1 MNRFMKYAAAALAA
15 ATAVSTLGGCE
26 QLEQKTPEDTVA
38 VTFGDTNIML
48 DEVTYMIRS
57 MEYTYESYF
66 GSNICSNDMG
76 DGSGMTV
83 GDYIKQMSL
92 SQLRQTLV
100 LNEYAEQNGIEL
112 SDAQKA
118 KVDDAIEKLKEEGED
133 YLNAVGA
140 TDELIEKTYTE
151 NAIANLV
158 YMDLVADVDTTV
170 GDDEFLRKKIAYVK
184 LTPSEL
190 TETTAAEEGTTVTE
204 TESGSEEE
212 ASSEAGSSEETS
224 EAGSEEASSENAS
237 DEAASSEVASDEA
250 DSTEEASTEKETETS
265 TEVATETETETES
278 ASDTE
283 VVTEVATEAESES
296 ESNTESDTESDTE
309 VSNGSEESTEAET
322 LSEEE
327 QERQD
332 AMNDAADKILKEFED
347 GSDAADFISDYQND
361 SHFTATNSEIS
372 ISEEG
377 TAVYN
382 AAAWALSTDECTIYN
397 SDDGSIYIIR
407 CLDDNDEEAR
417 QSAIDSEIESR
428 KTALFEEKYS
438 EIQDASS
445 KFKVDQDVIDTIR
458 FTTPVYVA
466 PTEED
471 TTEETTENASEEAS
485 SEDASSE
492 EASSES
498 ESESSSEEVT
508 EESAEK
514 NTESESESE
523 KESTSEAETK

>member
-1 MNRFMKYAAAALAA
+1 MNRIMKYAAAALAA

-26 QLEQKTPEDTVA
+26 QLEKKAPEDTVA
-38 VTFGDTNIML
+38 VSFGDTNIML
-48 DEVTYMIRS
+48 DEITYMIRS

-66 GSNICSNDMG
+66 GSNICGNDMG

-100 LNEYAEQNGIEL
+100 LNEYAKKNGIEL
-112 SDAQKA
+112 SDDQKA
-118 KVDDAIEKLKEEGED
+118 KVDEAIEKLQTESED
-133 YLNAVGA
+133 YLEAVGA

-190 TETTAAEEGTTVTE
+190 TETTAADWATTEVSSDEDSSEEASSIENTEAESESASKDVTTST
-204 TESGSEEE
+204 EE
-212 ASSEAGSSEETS
+212 ASSEKAST
-224 EAGSEEASSENAS
+224 EAVSTEEASSENVS
-237 DEAASSEVASDEA
+237 ELSS
-250 DSTEEASTEKETETS
+250 EASTE
-265 TEVATETETETES
+265 
-278 ASDTE
+278 D
-283 VVTEVATEAESES
+283 
-296 ESNTESDTESDTE
+296 
-309 VSNGSEESTEAET
+309 STEAET

-332 AMNDAADKILKEFED
+332 AMNGAADKILKEFEE
-347 GSDAADFISDYQND
+347 GNDAADFISDYQND

-372 ISEEG
+372 ISEDG

-382 AAAWALSTDECTIYN
+382 ASAWALATDECTVYR

-428 KTALFEEKYS
+428 KTALFSEKYA
-438 EIQDASS
+438 EIQDDSS
-445 KFKVDQDVIDTIR
+445 KFKVDEDVIDTIR

-466 PTEED
+466 PSE
-471 TTEETTENASEEAS
+471 EETSESETSGEETSESETGEKESTKEEKSSESDESEEAVSEAS
-485 SEDASSE
+485 SE
-492 EASSES
+492 
-498 ESESSSEEVT
+498 
-508 EESAEK
+508 EESK
-514 NTESESESE
+514 
-523 KESTSEAETK
+523 

>member
-1 MNRFMKYAAAALAA
+1 MNRIMKYAAAALAA

-26 QLEQKTPEDTVA
+26 QLEKKAPEDTVA
-38 VTFGDTNIML
+38 VSFGDTNIML

-66 GSNICSNDMG
+66 GSNICGNDMG

-100 LNEYAEQNGIEL
+100 LNEYAKKNGIEL
-112 SDAQKA
+112 SDDQKA
-118 KVDDAIEKLKEEGED
+118 KLDEAIEKLQTESED
-133 YLNAVGA
+133 YLEAVGA

-190 TETTAAEEGTTVTE
+190 TETTAADEATTEVSSDEDSSEEASSIENTEAESESASKDVTTST
-204 TESGSEEE
+204 EE
-212 ASSEAGSSEETS
+212 ASSEKAST
-224 EAGSEEASSENAS
+224 EAVSTEEASSENVS
-237 DEAASSEVASDEA
+237 ELSS
-250 DSTEEASTEKETETS
+250 EASTEDS
-265 TEVATETETETES
+265 TEV
-278 ASDTE
+278 
-283 VVTEVATEAESES
+283 
-296 ESNTESDTESDTE
+296 
-309 VSNGSEESTEAET
+309 ET

-332 AMNDAADKILKEFED
+332 AMNDAADKILKEFEE
-347 GSDAADFISDYQND
+347 GNDAADFISDYQND

-372 ISEEG
+372 ISEDG

-382 AAAWALSTDECTIYN
+382 AAAWALATDECTVYR

-428 KTALFEEKYS
+428 KTALFSEKYA
-438 EIQDASS
+438 EIQDDSS
-445 KFKVDQDVIDTIR
+445 KFKVDEDVIDTIR

-466 PTEED
+466 PSE
-471 TTEETTENASEEAS
+471 EETSESETSGEETSESETGEKESTKEEKSSESDESEEAVSEAS
-485 SEDASSE
+485 SE
-492 EASSES
+492 
-498 ESESSSEEVT
+498 
-508 EESAEK
+508 EESK
-514 NTESESESE
+514 
-523 KESTSEAETK
+523 

>member
-1 MNRFMKYAAAALAA
+1 MNRIMKYAAAALAA

-26 QLEQKTPEDTVA
+26 QLEKKAPEDTVA
-38 VTFGDTNIML
+38 VSFGDTNIML
-48 DEVTYMIRS
+48 DEITYMIRS

-66 GSNICSNDMG
+66 GSNICGNDMG

-100 LNEYAEQNGIEL
+100 LNEYAKKNGIEL
-112 SDAQKA
+112 SDDQKA
-118 KVDDAIEKLKEEGED
+118 KVDEAIEKLQTESED
-133 YLNAVGA
+133 YLDAVCA

-190 TETTAAEEGTTVTE
+190 TETTAANEATTEVSSDEDSSEEASSIENTEAESESASKDVTTST
-204 TESGSEEE
+204 EE
-212 ASSEAGSSEETS
+212 ASSEKAST
-224 EAGSEEASSENAS
+224 EAVSTEEASSENVS
-237 DEAASSEVASDEA
+237 ELSS
-250 DSTEEASTEKETETS
+250 EASTE
-265 TEVATETETETES
+265 
-278 ASDTE
+278 D
-283 VVTEVATEAESES
+283 
-296 ESNTESDTESDTE
+296 
-309 VSNGSEESTEAET
+309 STEAET

-332 AMNDAADKILKEFED
+332 AMNDAADKILKEFEE
-347 GSDAADFISDYQND
+347 GNDAADFISDYQND

-372 ISEEG
+372 ISEDG

-382 AAAWALSTDECTIYN
+382 AAAWALATDECTVYR

-428 KTALFEEKYS
+428 KTALFSEKYA
-438 EIQDASS
+438 EIQDDSS
-445 KFKVDQDVIDTIR
+445 KFKVDEDVIDTIR

-466 PTEED
+466 PSE
-471 TTEETTENASEEAS
+471 EET
-485 SEDASSE
+485 
-492 EASSES
+492 SES
-498 ESESSSEEVT
+498 ETSGEET
-508 EESAEK
+508 
-514 NTESESESE
+514 SESETGE
-523 KESTSEAETK
+523 KESTKEEKSSESDESKEVVSEVSSEEESK

>member
-1 MNRFMKYAAAALAA
+1 MNRIMKYAAAALAA

-26 QLEQKTPEDTVA
+26 QLEQKTPEETVA
-38 VTFGDTNIML
+38 VSFGDTDIML

-66 GSNICSNDMG
+66 GSNICNNDMG

-100 LNEYAEQNGIEL
+100 LNEYAKENGIEL
-112 SDAQKA
+112 NDDQKK
-118 KVDDAIEKLKEEGED
+118 KVEDAISELQAQGED
-133 YLNAVGA
+133 YLTAVGA

-170 GDDEFLRKKIAYVK
+170 GDDEFLRKKIAYVR

-190 TETTAAEEGTTVTE
+190 TETTAVDESTTEGQSGEE
-204 TESGSEEE
+204 
-212 ASSEAGSSEETS
+212 SSEDASAEGSSEV
-224 EAGSEEASSENAS
+224 G
-237 DEAASSEVASDEA
+237 SEVAS
-250 DSTEEASTEKETETS
+250 EETTSETASETS
-265 TEVATETETETES
+265 TEEVTSETASTEMVS
-278 ASDTE
+278 E
-283 VVTEVATEAESES
+283 VVSTEENSEVGSELESES
-296 ESNTESDTESDTE
+296 ES
-309 VSNGSEESTEAET
+309 EENSSEAET

-332 AMNDAADKILKEFED
+332 AMNDAADKILKEFEA
-347 GSDAADFISDYQND
+347 GNDAADFISDYQND

-372 ISEEG
+372 ISEDG

-382 AAAWALSTDECTIYN
+382 AAAWALATDECTIYN

-428 KTALFEEKYS
+428 KTALFEEKYA

-445 KFKVDQDVIDTIR
+445 KFKVDENVIDTIR
-458 FTTPVYVA
+458 FTSPVYVA

-471 TTEETTENASEEAS
+471 TSEA
-485 SEDASSE
+485 ATG
-492 EASSES
+492 ES
-498 ESESSSEEVT
+498 ESESASAENESEAASSENSSEEN
-508 EESAEK
+508 A
-514 NTESESESE
+514 TESESENAAESDSE
-523 KESTSEAETK
+523 SESISEEVSTEA

>member
-1 MNRFMKYAAAALAA
+1 MNRIMKYAAAALAA

-26 QLEQKTPEDTVA
+26 QLEKKAPEDTVA
-38 VTFGDTNIML
+38 VSFGDTNIML

-66 GSNICSNDMG
+66 GSNICGNDMG

-100 LNEYAEQNGIEL
+100 LNEYAKKNGIEL
-112 SDAQKA
+112 SDDQKA
-118 KVDDAIEKLKEEGED
+118 KVDEAIEKLQTESED
-133 YLNAVGA
+133 YLEAVGA

-190 TETTAAEEGTTVTE
+190 TETTAANEATTEVSSDEDSSEEASSIENTEAESESASKDVTTST
-204 TESGSEEE
+204 EE
-212 ASSEAGSSEETS
+212 ASSEKAST
-224 EAGSEEASSENAS
+224 EAVSTEEASSENVS
-237 DEAASSEVASDEA
+237 ELSS
-250 DSTEEASTEKETETS
+250 EASTEDS
-265 TEVATETETETES
+265 TEV
-278 ASDTE
+278 
-283 VVTEVATEAESES
+283 
-296 ESNTESDTESDTE
+296 
-309 VSNGSEESTEAET
+309 ET

-332 AMNDAADKILKEFED
+332 AMNDAADKILKEFEE
-347 GSDAADFISDYQND
+347 GNDAADFISDYQND

-372 ISEEG
+372 ISEDG

-382 AAAWALSTDECTIYN
+382 AAAWALATDECTVYR

-428 KTALFEEKYS
+428 KTALFSEKYA
-438 EIQDASS
+438 EIQDDSS
-445 KFKVDQDVIDTIR
+445 KFKVDEDVIDTIR

-466 PTEED
+466 PSE
-471 TTEETTENASEEAS
+471 EETSESETSGEETSESETGEEESTKEEKSSESDESEEAVSEAS
-485 SEDASSE
+485 SE
-492 EASSES
+492 
-498 ESESSSEEVT
+498 
-508 EESAEK
+508 EESK
-514 NTESESESE
+514 
-523 KESTSEAETK
+523 

>member
-1 MNRFMKYAAAALAA
+1 MNRIMKYAAAALAA

-26 QLEQKTPEDTVA
+26 QLEKKAPEDTVA
-38 VTFGDTNIML
+38 VSFGDTNIML

-66 GSNICSNDMG
+66 GSNICGNDMG

-100 LNEYAEQNGIEL
+100 LNEYAKKNGIEL
-112 SDAQKA
+112 SDDQKA
-118 KVDDAIEKLKEEGED
+118 KVDEAIEKLQTESED
-133 YLNAVGA
+133 YLDAVGA

-158 YMDLVADVDTTV
+158 YMDLVVDVDTTV

-190 TETTAAEEGTTVTE
+190 TETTAANEATTEVSSDEDSSEEASSIENTEVESESVSKDVTTST
-204 TESGSEEE
+204 EE
-212 ASSEAGSSEETS
+212 ASSEKAST
-224 EAGSEEASSENAS
+224 EEASSENVS
-237 DEAASSEVASDEA
+237 ELSS
-250 DSTEEASTEKETETS
+250 EASTE
-265 TEVATETETETES
+265 
-278 ASDTE
+278 D
-283 VVTEVATEAESES
+283 
-296 ESNTESDTESDTE
+296 
-309 VSNGSEESTEAET
+309 STEAET

-332 AMNDAADKILKEFED
+332 AMNDAADKILKEFEE
-347 GSDAADFISDYQND
+347 GNDAADFISDYQND

-372 ISEEG
+372 ISEDG

-382 AAAWALSTDECTIYN
+382 AAAWALATDECTVYK

-428 KTALFEEKYS
+428 KTALFSEKYA
-438 EIQDASS
+438 EIQDDSS
-445 KFKVDQDVIDTIR
+445 KFKVDEDVIDTIR

-466 PTEED
+466 PSE
-471 TTEETTENASEEAS
+471 EETSESETSGEETSESETGEEESTKEEKSSESDESEEAVSEAS
-485 SEDASSE
+485 SE
-492 EASSES
+492 
-498 ESESSSEEVT
+498 
-508 EESAEK
+508 EESK
-514 NTESESESE
+514 
-523 KESTSEAETK
+523 

>member
-1 MNRFMKYAAAALAA
+1 MNRIMKYAAAALAA

-26 QLEQKTPEDTVA
+26 QLEKKAPEDTVA
-38 VTFGDTNIML
+38 VSFGDTNIML
-48 DEVTYMIRS
+48 DEITYMIRS

-66 GSNICSNDMG
+66 GSNICGNDMG

-100 LNEYAEQNGIEL
+100 LNEYAKKNGIEL
-112 SDAQKA
+112 SDDQKA
-118 KVDDAIEKLKEEGED
+118 KVDEAIEKLQTESED
-133 YLNAVGA
+133 YLEAVGA

-190 TETTAAEEGTTVTE
+190 TETTAADEATTEVSSDE
-204 TESGSEEE
+204 DSSEE
-212 ASSEAGSSEETS
+212 ASSIENTEAESESASKDVTTS
-224 EAGSEEASSENAS
+224 TEEASSENAS
-237 DEAASSEVASDEA
+237 TDAASTEA
-250 DSTEEASTEKETETS
+250 VSTEEASSENVSELSSEAS
-265 TEVATETETETES
+265 TE
-278 ASDTE
+278 D
-283 VVTEVATEAESES
+283 
-296 ESNTESDTESDTE
+296 
-309 VSNGSEESTEAET
+309 STEAET

-332 AMNDAADKILKEFED
+332 AMNDAADKILKEFEE
-347 GSDAADFISDYQND
+347 GNDAADFISDYQND

-372 ISEEG
+372 ISEDG

-382 AAAWALSTDECTIYN
+382 AAAWALATDECTVYR

-428 KTALFEEKYS
+428 KTALFSEKYA
-438 EIQDASS
+438 EIQDDSS
-445 KFKVDQDVIDTIR
+445 KFKVDEDVIDTIR

-466 PTEED
+466 PSE
-471 TTEETTENASEEAS
+471 EET
-485 SEDASSE
+485 
-492 EASSES
+492 SES
-498 ESESSSEEVT
+498 ETSGEET
-508 EESAEK
+508 
-514 NTESESESE
+514 SESETGE
-523 KESTSEAETK
+523 KESTKEEKSSESDESKEVVSEVSSEEESK

>member
-1 MNRFMKYAAAALAA
+1 MNRIMKYAAAALAA

-26 QLEQKTPEDTVA
+26 QLEKKAPEDTVA
-38 VTFGDTNIML
+38 VSFGDTNIML

-66 GSNICSNDMG
+66 GSNICGNDMG

-100 LNEYAEQNGIEL
+100 LNEYAKKNGIEL
-112 SDAQKA
+112 SDDQKA
-118 KVDDAIEKLKEEGED
+118 KLDEAIEKLQTESED
-133 YLNAVGA
+133 YLEAVGA

-190 TETTAAEEGTTVTE
+190 TETTAADEATTEV
-204 TESGSEEE
+204 
-212 ASSEAGSSEETS
+212 SSDEDS
-224 EAGSEEASSENAS
+224 SEEASSIEN
-237 DEAASSEVASDEA
+237 
-250 DSTEEASTEKETETS
+250 
-265 TEVATETETETES
+265 
-278 ASDTE
+278 
-283 VVTEVATEAESES
+283 TEAESES
-296 ESNTESDTESDTE
+296 VSKDVTTSTEEAS
-309 VSNGSEESTEAET
+309 SEKASTEAVSTGEASSENVSKLSSEASTEDSTEVET

-332 AMNDAADKILKEFED
+332 AMNDAADKILKEFEE
-347 GSDAADFISDYQND
+347 GNDAADFISDYQND

-372 ISEEG
+372 ISEDG

-382 AAAWALSTDECTIYN
+382 AAAWALATDECTVYR

-428 KTALFEEKYS
+428 KTALFSEKYA
-438 EIQDASS
+438 EIQDDSS
-445 KFKVDQDVIDTIR
+445 KFKVDEDVIDTIR

-466 PTEED
+466 PSE
-471 TTEETTENASEEAS
+471 EETSESETSGEETSESETGEKESTKEEKSSESDESEEAVSEAS
-485 SEDASSE
+485 SE
-492 EASSES
+492 
-498 ESESSSEEVT
+498 
-508 EESAEK
+508 EESK
-514 NTESESESE
+514 
-523 KESTSEAETK
+523 

>member
-1 MNRFMKYAAAALAA
+1 MNRIMKYAAAALAA

-26 QLEQKTPEDTVA
+26 QLEKKAPEDTVA
-38 VTFGDTNIML
+38 VSFGDTNIML
-48 DEVTYMIRS
+48 DEITYMIRS

-66 GSNICSNDMG
+66 GSNICGNDMG

-100 LNEYAEQNGIEL
+100 LNEYAKKNGIEL
-112 SDAQKA
+112 SDDQKA
-118 KVDDAIEKLKEEGED
+118 KVDEAIEKLQTESED
-133 YLNAVGA
+133 YLEAVGA

-190 TETTAAEEGTTVTE
+190 TETTAADEATTEVSSDE
-204 TESGSEEE
+204 DSSEE
-212 ASSEAGSSEETS
+212 ASSIENTEAESESASKDVTTS
-224 EAGSEEASSENAS
+224 TEEASSENAS
-237 DEAASSEVASDEA
+237 TDAASTEA
-250 DSTEEASTEKETETS
+250 VSTEEASSENVSELSSEAS
-265 TEVATETETETES
+265 TE
-278 ASDTE
+278 D
-283 VVTEVATEAESES
+283 
-296 ESNTESDTESDTE
+296 
-309 VSNGSEESTEAET
+309 STEAET

-332 AMNDAADKILKEFED
+332 AMNDAADKILKEFEE
-347 GSDAADFISDYQND
+347 GNDAADFISDYQND

-372 ISEEG
+372 ISEDG

-382 AAAWALSTDECTIYN
+382 AAAWALATDECTVYR

-428 KTALFEEKYS
+428 KTALFSEKYA
-438 EIQDASS
+438 EIQDDSS
-445 KFKVDQDVIDTIR
+445 KFKVDEDVIDTIR

-466 PTEED
+466 PSE
-471 TTEETTENASEEAS
+471 EETSESETSGEETSESETGEEESTKEEKSSESDESEEAVSEAS
-485 SEDASSE
+485 SE
-492 EASSES
+492 
-498 ESESSSEEVT
+498 
-508 EESAEK
+508 EESK
-514 NTESESESE
+514 
-523 KESTSEAETK
+523 

>member
-1 MNRFMKYAAAALAA
+1 MNRIMKYAAAALVA

-26 QLEQKTPEDTVA
+26 QLEKKAPEDTVA
-38 VTFGDTNIML
+38 VSFGDTNIML

-66 GSNICSNDMG
+66 GSNICGNDMG

-100 LNEYAEQNGIEL
+100 LNEYAKKNGIEL
-112 SDAQKA
+112 SDDQKA
-118 KVDDAIEKLKEEGED
+118 KVDEAIEKLQTESED
-133 YLNAVGA
+133 YLDAVGA

-190 TETTAAEEGTTVTE
+190 TETTAADEATTEVSSDEDSSEEASSIENTEAESESASKDVTTST
-204 TESGSEEE
+204 EE
-212 ASSEAGSSEETS
+212 ASSEKAST
-224 EAGSEEASSENAS
+224 EAVSTEEASSENVS
-237 DEAASSEVASDEA
+237 KLSS
-250 DSTEEASTEKETETS
+250 EASTEDS
-265 TEVATETETETES
+265 TEV
-278 ASDTE
+278 
-283 VVTEVATEAESES
+283 
-296 ESNTESDTESDTE
+296 
-309 VSNGSEESTEAET
+309 ET

-332 AMNDAADKILKEFED
+332 AMNDAADKILKEFEE
-347 GSDAADFISDYQND
+347 GNDAADFISDYQND

-372 ISEEG
+372 ISEDG

-382 AAAWALSTDECTIYN
+382 AAAWALATDECTVYR

-428 KTALFEEKYS
+428 KTALFSEKYA
-438 EIQDASS
+438 EIQDDSS
-445 KFKVDQDVIDTIR
+445 KFKVDEDVIDTIR

-466 PTEED
+466 PSE
-471 TTEETTENASEEAS
+471 EETSESETSGEETSESETGEKESTKEEKSSESDESKEVVSEAS
-485 SEDASSE
+485 SE
-492 EASSES
+492 
-498 ESESSSEEVT
+498 
-508 EESAEK
+508 EESK
-514 NTESESESE
+514 
-523 KESTSEAETK
+523 

>member
-1 MNRFMKYAAAALAA
+1 MNRIMKYAAAALVA

-26 QLEQKTPEDTVA
+26 QLEKKAPEDTVA
-38 VTFGDTNIML
+38 VSFGDTNIML

-66 GSNICSNDMG
+66 GSNICGNDMG

-100 LNEYAEQNGIEL
+100 LNEYAKKNGIEL
-112 SDAQKA
+112 SDDQKA
-118 KVDDAIEKLKEEGED
+118 KVDEAIEKLQTESED
-133 YLNAVGA
+133 YLDAVGA

-190 TETTAAEEGTTVTE
+190 TETTAADEATTEVSSDEDSSEEASSIENTEAESESASKDVTTST
-204 TESGSEEE
+204 EE
-212 ASSEAGSSEETS
+212 ASSEKAST
-224 EAGSEEASSENAS
+224 EAVSTEEASSENVS
-237 DEAASSEVASDEA
+237 KLSS
-250 DSTEEASTEKETETS
+250 EASTEDS
-265 TEVATETETETES
+265 TEV
-278 ASDTE
+278 
-283 VVTEVATEAESES
+283 
-296 ESNTESDTESDTE
+296 
-309 VSNGSEESTEAET
+309 ET

-332 AMNDAADKILKEFED
+332 AMNDAADKILKEFEE
-347 GSDAADFISDYQND
+347 GNDAADFISDYQND

-372 ISEEG
+372 ISEDG

-382 AAAWALSTDECTIYN
+382 AAAWALATDECTVYR

-428 KTALFEEKYS
+428 KTALFSEKYA
-438 EIQDASS
+438 EIQDDSS
-445 KFKVDQDVIDTIR
+445 KFKVDEDVIDTIR

-466 PTEED
+466 PSE
-471 TTEETTENASEEAS
+471 EETSESDTGEEESTKEEKSSESDESEEAV
-485 SEDASSE
+485 SEASSE
-492 EASSES
+492 EAS
-498 ESESSSEEVT
+498 
-508 EESAEK
+508 K
-514 NTESESESE
+514 
-523 KESTSEAETK
+523 

>member
-1 MNRFMKYAAAALAA
+1 MNRIMKYAAAALAA

-26 QLEQKTPEDTVA
+26 QLEKKAPEDTVA
-38 VTFGDTNIML
+38 VSFGDTNIML

-66 GSNICSNDMG
+66 GSNICGNDMG

-100 LNEYAEQNGIEL
+100 LNEYAKKNGIEL
-112 SDAQKA
+112 SDDQKA
-118 KVDDAIEKLKEEGED
+118 KVDEAIEKLQTESED
-133 YLNAVGA
+133 YLEAVGA

-190 TETTAAEEGTTVTE
+190 TETTAADEATTEVSSDEDSSEEASSIENTEAESESASKDVTTST
-204 TESGSEEE
+204 EE
-212 ASSEAGSSEETS
+212 ASSEKAST
-224 EAGSEEASSENAS
+224 EAVSTEEASSENVS
-237 DEAASSEVASDEA
+237 ELSS
-250 DSTEEASTEKETETS
+250 EASTEDS
-265 TEVATETETETES
+265 TEV
-278 ASDTE
+278 
-283 VVTEVATEAESES
+283 
-296 ESNTESDTESDTE
+296 
-309 VSNGSEESTEAET
+309 ET

-332 AMNDAADKILKEFED
+332 AMNDAADKILKEFEE
-347 GSDAADFISDYQND
+347 GNDAADFISDYQND

-372 ISEEG
+372 ISEDG

-382 AAAWALSTDECTIYN
+382 AAAWALTTDECTVYR

-428 KTALFEEKYS
+428 KTALFSEKYA
-438 EIQDASS
+438 EIQDDSS
-445 KFKVDQDVIDTIR
+445 KFKVDEDVIDTIR

-466 PTEED
+466 PSE
-471 TTEETTENASEEAS
+471 EETSESETSGEETSESETGEKESTKEEKSSESDESKEVVSEAS
-485 SEDASSE
+485 SE
-492 EASSES
+492 
-498 ESESSSEEVT
+498 
-508 EESAEK
+508 EESK
-514 NTESESESE
+514 
-523 KESTSEAETK
+523 

>member
-1 MNRFMKYAAAALAA
+1 MNRIMKYAAAALVA

-26 QLEQKTPEDTVA
+26 QLEKKAPEDTVA
-38 VTFGDTNIML
+38 VSFGDTNIML

-66 GSNICSNDMG
+66 GSNICGNDMG

-100 LNEYAEQNGIEL
+100 LNEYAKKNGIEL
-112 SDAQKA
+112 SDDQKA
-118 KVDDAIEKLKEEGED
+118 KVDEAIEKLQTESED
-133 YLNAVGA
+133 YLDAVGA
-140 TDELIEKTYTE
+140 TDELIEKIYTE

-190 TETTAAEEGTTVTE
+190 TETTAAEEATTEVSSDEDSSEEASSIENTEAESESASKDVT
-204 TESGSEEE
+204 TSTEE
-212 ASSEAGSSEETS
+212 ASSEKAST
-224 EAGSEEASSENAS
+224 EAVSTEEASSENVS
-237 DEAASSEVASDEA
+237 KLSS
-250 DSTEEASTEKETETS
+250 EASTEDS
-265 TEVATETETETES
+265 TEV
-278 ASDTE
+278 
-283 VVTEVATEAESES
+283 
-296 ESNTESDTESDTE
+296 
-309 VSNGSEESTEAET
+309 ET

-332 AMNDAADKILKEFED
+332 AMNDAADKILKEFEE
-347 GSDAADFISDYQND
+347 GNDAADFISDYQND

-372 ISEEG
+372 ISEDG

-382 AAAWALSTDECTIYN
+382 AAAWALATDECTVYR

-428 KTALFEEKYS
+428 KTALFSEKYA
-438 EIQDASS
+438 EIQDDSS
-445 KFKVDQDVIDTIR
+445 KFKVDEDVIDTIR

-466 PTEED
+466 PSE
-471 TTEETTENASEEAS
+471 EETSESETSGEETSESETGEKESTKEEKSSESDESEEAVSEAS
-485 SEDASSE
+485 SE
-492 EASSES
+492 
-498 ESESSSEEVT
+498 
-508 EESAEK
+508 EESK
-514 NTESESESE
+514 
-523 KESTSEAETK
+523 

>member
-1 MNRFMKYAAAALAA
+1 MNRIMKYAAAALAA

-26 QLEQKTPEDTVA
+26 QLEKKAPEDTVA
-38 VTFGDTNIML
+38 VSFGDTNIML
-48 DEVTYMIRS
+48 DEITYMIRS

-66 GSNICSNDMG
+66 GSNICGNDMG

-100 LNEYAEQNGIEL
+100 LNEYAKKNGIEL
-112 SDAQKA
+112 SDDQKA
-118 KVDDAIEKLKEEGED
+118 KVDEAIEKLQTESED
-133 YLNAVGA
+133 YLEAVGA

-190 TETTAAEEGTTVTE
+190 TETTAADGATTEV
-204 TESGSEEE
+204 
-212 ASSEAGSSEETS
+212 SSDEDS
-224 EAGSEEASSENAS
+224 SEEASSIEN
-237 DEAASSEVASDEA
+237 
-250 DSTEEASTEKETETS
+250 
-265 TEVATETETETES
+265 
-278 ASDTE
+278 
-283 VVTEVATEAESES
+283 TEAESES
-296 ESNTESDTESDTE
+296 ASKDVTTSTEEASSEKASTEAVEASSENVSELSSEASTE
-309 VSNGSEESTEAET
+309 DSTEAET

-332 AMNDAADKILKEFED
+332 AMNDAADKILKEFEE
-347 GSDAADFISDYQND
+347 GNDAADFISDYQND

-372 ISEEG
+372 ISEDG

-382 AAAWALSTDECTIYN
+382 AAAWALATDECTVYR

-428 KTALFEEKYS
+428 KTALFSEKYA
-438 EIQDASS
+438 EIQDDSS
-445 KFKVDQDVIDTIR
+445 KFKVDEDVIDTIR

-466 PTEED
+466 PSE
-471 TTEETTENASEEAS
+471 EETSESETGEEESTKEEKSSESDESEEAVSEAS
-485 SEDASSE
+485 SE
-492 EASSES
+492 
-498 ESESSSEEVT
+498 
-508 EESAEK
+508 EESK
-514 NTESESESE
+514 
-523 KESTSEAETK
+523 

>member
-1 MNRFMKYAAAALAA
+1 MNRIMKYAAAALVA

-26 QLEQKTPEDTVA
+26 QLEKKAPEDTVA
-38 VTFGDTNIML
+38 VSFGDTNIML

-66 GSNICSNDMG
+66 GSNICGNDMG

-100 LNEYAEQNGIEL
+100 LNEYAKKNGIEL
-112 SDAQKA
+112 SDDQKA
-118 KVDDAIEKLKEEGED
+118 KVDEAIEKLQTESED
-133 YLNAVGA
+133 YLDAVGA

-190 TETTAAEEGTTVTE
+190 TETTAADEATTEVSSDEDSSEEASSIENTEAESESASKDVTTST
-204 TESGSEEE
+204 EE
-212 ASSEAGSSEETS
+212 ASSEKAST
-224 EAGSEEASSENAS
+224 EEASSENVS
-237 DEAASSEVASDEA
+237 KLSS
-250 DSTEEASTEKETETS
+250 EASTE
-265 TEVATETETETES
+265 
-278 ASDTE
+278 D
-283 VVTEVATEAESES
+283 
-296 ESNTESDTESDTE
+296 
-309 VSNGSEESTEAET
+309 STEAET

-332 AMNDAADKILKEFED
+332 AMNDAADKILKEFEE
-347 GSDAADFISDYQND
+347 GNDAADFISDYQND

-372 ISEEG
+372 ISEDG

-382 AAAWALSTDECTIYN
+382 ASAWALATDECTVYR

-428 KTALFEEKYS
+428 KTALFSEKYA
-438 EIQDASS
+438 EIQDDSS
-445 KFKVDQDVIDTIR
+445 KFKVDEDVIDTIR

-466 PTEED
+466 PSE
-471 TTEETTENASEEAS
+471 EETSESETSGEETSESETGEKESTKEEKSSESDESEEVVSEAS
-485 SEDASSE
+485 SE
-492 EASSES
+492 
-498 ESESSSEEVT
+498 
-508 EESAEK
+508 EESK
-514 NTESESESE
+514 
-523 KESTSEAETK
+523 

>member
-1 MNRFMKYAAAALAA
+1 MNRIMKYAAAALVA

-26 QLEQKTPEDTVA
+26 QLEKKAPEDTVA
-38 VTFGDTNIML
+38 VSFGDTNIML

-100 LNEYAEQNGIEL
+100 LNEYAKKNGIEL
-112 SDAQKA
+112 SDDQKA
-118 KVDDAIEKLKEEGED
+118 KVDEAIEKLQTEAED
-133 YLNAVGA
+133 YLDAVGA

-190 TETTAAEEGTTVTE
+190 TETTAAAEATTEASSDEGSSEESSSVENTE
-204 TESGSEEE
+204 TESISKDDETSTEE
-212 ASSEAGSSEETS
+212 ASSEKAST
-224 EAGSEEASSENAS
+224 EEASSEKTS
-237 DEAASSEVASDEA
+237 ELSS
-250 DSTEEASTEKETETS
+250 
-265 TEVATETETETES
+265 
-278 ASDTE
+278 
-283 VVTEVATEAESES
+283 
-296 ESNTESDTESDTE
+296 ESDTEA
-309 VSNGSEESTEAET
+309 SNESET

-332 AMNDAADKILKEFED
+332 AMNDAADKILKEFEE
-347 GSDAADFISDYQND
+347 GNDAADFISDYQND

-372 ISEEG
+372 ISEDG

-382 AAAWALSTDECTIYN
+382 AAAWALSTDECTVYK

-428 KTALFEEKYS
+428 KTALFSEKYA
-438 EIQDASS
+438 EIQEESS
-445 KFKVDQDVIDTIR
+445 KFKVDEDVIDTIR

-466 PTEED
+466 PSE
-471 TTEETTENASEEAS
+471 EETSESETGGEKTSENETSEEESVKAENSSESDESEEAVSEAS
-485 SEDASSE
+485 SE
-492 EASSES
+492 
-498 ESESSSEEVT
+498 
-508 EESAEK
+508 EESK
-514 NTESESESE
+514 
-523 KESTSEAETK
+523 

>member
-1 MNRFMKYAAAALAA
+1 MNRIMKYAAAALAA

-26 QLEQKTPEDTVA
+26 QLEKKAPEDTVA
-38 VTFGDTNIML
+38 VSFGDTNIML

-66 GSNICSNDMG
+66 GSNICGNDMG

-100 LNEYAEQNGIEL
+100 LNEYAKKNGIEL
-112 SDAQKA
+112 SDDQKA
-118 KVDDAIEKLKEEGED
+118 KVDEAIEKLQTESED
-133 YLNAVGA
+133 YLDAVGA

-190 TETTAAEEGTTVTE
+190 TETTAANEATTEVSSDEDSSEEASSIENTEAESESASKDVTTST
-204 TESGSEEE
+204 EE
-212 ASSEAGSSEETS
+212 ASSEKAST
-224 EAGSEEASSENAS
+224 EAVSTEEASSENVS
-237 DEAASSEVASDEA
+237 ELSS
-250 DSTEEASTEKETETS
+250 EASTE
-265 TEVATETETETES
+265 
-278 ASDTE
+278 D
-283 VVTEVATEAESES
+283 
-296 ESNTESDTESDTE
+296 
-309 VSNGSEESTEAET
+309 STEAET

-332 AMNDAADKILKEFED
+332 AMNDAADKILKEFEE
-347 GSDAADFISDYQND
+347 GNDAADFISDYQND

-372 ISEEG
+372 ISEDG

-382 AAAWALSTDECTIYN
+382 ASAWALTTDECTVYR

-428 KTALFEEKYS
+428 KTALFSEKYA
-438 EIQDASS
+438 EIQDDSS
-445 KFKVDQDVIDTIR
+445 KFKVDEDVIDTIR

-466 PTEED
+466 PSEEESSEGE
-471 TTEETTENASEEAS
+471 TSGEETSESETGEKESTKEEKSSESDESEEAVSEAS
-485 SEDASSE
+485 SE
-492 EASSES
+492 
-498 ESESSSEEVT
+498 
-508 EESAEK
+508 EESK
-514 NTESESESE
+514 
-523 KESTSEAETK
+523 

>member
-1 MNRFMKYAAAALAA
+1 MNRIMKYAAAALAA

-26 QLEQKTPEDTVA
+26 QLEKKAPEDTVA
-38 VTFGDTNIML
+38 VSFGDTNIML
-48 DEVTYMIRS
+48 DEITYMIRS

-66 GSNICSNDMG
+66 GSNICGNDMG

-100 LNEYAEQNGIEL
+100 LNEYAKKNGIEL
-112 SDAQKA
+112 SDDQKA
-118 KVDDAIEKLKEEGED
+118 KVDEAIEKLQTESED
-133 YLNAVGA
+133 YLEAVGA

-190 TETTAAEEGTTVTE
+190 TETTAADGATTEVSSDEDSSEEASSIENTEAESESASKDVTTST
-204 TESGSEEE
+204 EE
-212 ASSEAGSSEETS
+212 ASSEKAST
-224 EAGSEEASSENAS
+224 EEASSENVS
-237 DEAASSEVASDEA
+237 ELSS
-250 DSTEEASTEKETETS
+250 EASTE
-265 TEVATETETETES
+265 
-278 ASDTE
+278 D
-283 VVTEVATEAESES
+283 
-296 ESNTESDTESDTE
+296 
-309 VSNGSEESTEAET
+309 STEAET

-332 AMNDAADKILKEFED
+332 AMNDAADKILKEFEE
-347 GSDAADFISDYQND
+347 GNDAADFISDYQND

-372 ISEEG
+372 ISEDG

-382 AAAWALSTDECTIYN
+382 ASAWALSTDECTVYK

-428 KTALFEEKYS
+428 KTALFSEKYA
-438 EIQDASS
+438 EIQEESS
-445 KFKVDQDVIDTIR
+445 KFKVDEDVIDTIR

-466 PTEED
+466 PSE
-471 TTEETTENASEEAS
+471 EETSESETNGEETSESETNGEETSESETGGEKTSENETSEEESVKAENSSESDESEEAVSEAS
-485 SEDASSE
+485 SE
-492 EASSES
+492 
-498 ESESSSEEVT
+498 
-508 EESAEK
+508 EESK
-514 NTESESESE
+514 
-523 KESTSEAETK
+523 

>member
-1 MNRFMKYAAAALAA
+1 MNRIMKYAAAALAA

-26 QLEQKTPEDTVA
+26 QLEKKAPEDTVA
-38 VTFGDTNIML
+38 VSFGDTNIML

-66 GSNICSNDMG
+66 GSNICGNDMG

-100 LNEYAEQNGIEL
+100 LNEYAKKNGIEL
-112 SDAQKA
+112 SDDQKA
-118 KVDDAIEKLKEEGED
+118 KVDEAIEKLQTESED
-133 YLNAVGA
+133 YLDAVGA

-190 TETTAAEEGTTVTE
+190 TETTAADEATTEVSSDEDSSEEASSIENTEAESESASKDVTTST
-204 TESGSEEE
+204 EE
-212 ASSEAGSSEETS
+212 ASSEKAST
-224 EAGSEEASSENAS
+224 EEASSENVS
-237 DEAASSEVASDEA
+237 ELSS
-250 DSTEEASTEKETETS
+250 EASTEDS
-265 TEVATETETETES
+265 TEV
-278 ASDTE
+278 
-283 VVTEVATEAESES
+283 
-296 ESNTESDTESDTE
+296 
-309 VSNGSEESTEAET
+309 ET

-332 AMNDAADKILKEFED
+332 AMNDAADKILKEFEE
-347 GSDAADFISDYQND
+347 GNDAADFISDYQND

-372 ISEEG
+372 ISEDG

-382 AAAWALSTDECTIYN
+382 AAAWALATDECTVYR

-428 KTALFEEKYS
+428 KTALFSEKYA
-438 EIQDASS
+438 EIQDDSS
-445 KFKVDQDVIDTIR
+445 KFKVDEDVIDTIR

-466 PTEED
+466 PSE
-471 TTEETTENASEEAS
+471 EETSESETSGEETSESETGEKESTKEEKSSESDESEEAVSEAS
-485 SEDASSE
+485 SE
-492 EASSES
+492 
-498 ESESSSEEVT
+498 
-508 EESAEK
+508 EESK
-514 NTESESESE
+514 
-523 KESTSEAETK
+523 

>member
-1 MNRFMKYAAAALAA
+1 MNRIMKYAAAALAA

-26 QLEQKTPEDTVA
+26 QLEKKAPEDTVA
-38 VTFGDTNIML
+38 VSFGDTNIML

-66 GSNICSNDMG
+66 GSNICGNDMG

-100 LNEYAEQNGIEL
+100 LNEYAKKNGIEL
-112 SDAQKA
+112 SDDQKA
-118 KVDDAIEKLKEEGED
+118 KVDEAIEKLQTESED
-133 YLNAVGA
+133 YLEAVGA

-170 GDDEFLRKKIAYVK
+170 GDDEFIRKKIAYVK

-190 TETTAAEEGTTVTE
+190 TETTAADEATTEVSSDE
-204 TESGSEEE
+204 DSSEE
-212 ASSEAGSSEETS
+212 ASSIENTEAESESASKDVTTS
-224 EAGSEEASSENAS
+224 TEEASSENAS
-237 DEAASSEVASDEA
+237 TDAA
-250 DSTEEASTEKETETS
+250 STEEASSENVSELSSEASTEDS
-265 TEVATETETETES
+265 TEV
-278 ASDTE
+278 
-283 VVTEVATEAESES
+283 
-296 ESNTESDTESDTE
+296 
-309 VSNGSEESTEAET
+309 ET

-332 AMNDAADKILKEFED
+332 AMNDAADKILKEFEE
-347 GSDAADFISDYQND
+347 GNDAADFISDYQND

-372 ISEEG
+372 ISEDG

-382 AAAWALSTDECTIYN
+382 AAAWALATDECTVYR

-428 KTALFEEKYS
+428 KTALFSEKYA
-438 EIQDASS
+438 EIQDDSS
-445 KFKVDQDVIDTIR
+445 KFKVDEDVIDTIR

-466 PTEED
+466 PSE
-471 TTEETTENASEEAS
+471 EETSESETSGEETSESETGEEESTKEEKSSESDESEEAVSEAS
-485 SEDASSE
+485 SE
-492 EASSES
+492 
-498 ESESSSEEVT
+498 
-508 EESAEK
+508 EESK
-514 NTESESESE
+514 
-523 KESTSEAETK
+523 

>member
-1 MNRFMKYAAAALAA
+1 MNRIMKYAAAALAA

-26 QLEQKTPEDTVA
+26 QLEKKAPEDTVA
-38 VTFGDTNIML
+38 VSFGDTNIML

-66 GSNICSNDMG
+66 GSNICGNDMG

-100 LNEYAEQNGIEL
+100 LNEYAKKNGIEL
-112 SDAQKA
+112 SDDQKA
-118 KVDDAIEKLKEEGED
+118 KVDEAIEKLQTESED
-133 YLNAVGA
+133 YLEAVGA

-190 TETTAAEEGTTVTE
+190 TETTAADEATTEVSSDE
-204 TESGSEEE
+204 DSSEE
-212 ASSEAGSSEETS
+212 ASSIENTEVESESVSKDVTTS
-224 EAGSEEASSENAS
+224 TEEASSENAS
-237 DEAASSEVASDEA
+237 TDAASTEA
-250 DSTEEASTEKETETS
+250 VSTEEASSENVSEISSEASTEDS
-265 TEVATETETETES
+265 TEV
-278 ASDTE
+278 
-283 VVTEVATEAESES
+283 
-296 ESNTESDTESDTE
+296 
-309 VSNGSEESTEAET
+309 ET

-332 AMNDAADKILKEFED
+332 AMNDAADKILKEFEE
-347 GSDAADFISDYQND
+347 GNDAADFISDYQND

-372 ISEEG
+372 ISEDG

-382 AAAWALSTDECTIYN
+382 AAAWALATDECTVYR

-428 KTALFEEKYS
+428 KTALFSEKYA
-438 EIQDASS
+438 EIQDDSS
-445 KFKVDQDVIDTIR
+445 KFKVDEDVIDTIR

-466 PTEED
+466 PSE
-471 TTEETTENASEEAS
+471 EETSESETSGEETSESETGEEESTKEEKSSESDESEEAVSEAS
-485 SEDASSE
+485 SE
-492 EASSES
+492 
-498 ESESSSEEVT
+498 
-508 EESAEK
+508 EESK
-514 NTESESESE
+514 
-523 KESTSEAETK
+523 

>member
-1 MNRFMKYAAAALAA
+1 MNRIMKYAAAALAA

-26 QLEQKTPEDTVA
+26 QLEKKAPEDTVA
-38 VTFGDTNIML
+38 VSFGDTNIML

-66 GSNICSNDMG
+66 GSNICGNDMG

-100 LNEYAEQNGIEL
+100 LNEYAKKNGIEL
-112 SDAQKA
+112 SDDQKA
-118 KVDDAIEKLKEEGED
+118 KVDEAIEKLQTESED
-133 YLNAVGA
+133 YLEAVGA

-190 TETTAAEEGTTVTE
+190 TETTAADEATTEVSSDEDSSEEASSIENTE
-204 TESGSEEE
+204 TESESV
-212 ASSEAGSSEETS
+212 SKDVTTS
-224 EAGSEEASSENAS
+224 TEEASSENAS
-237 DEAASSEVASDEA
+237 TDAASTEA
-250 DSTEEASTEKETETS
+250 VSTEEASSENVSELSSEASTEDS
-265 TEVATETETETES
+265 TEV
-278 ASDTE
+278 
-283 VVTEVATEAESES
+283 
-296 ESNTESDTESDTE
+296 
-309 VSNGSEESTEAET
+309 ET

-332 AMNDAADKILKEFED
+332 AMNDAADKILKEFEE
-347 GSDAADFISDYQND
+347 GNDAADFISDYQND

-372 ISEEG
+372 ISEDG

-382 AAAWALSTDECTIYN
+382 AAAWALATDECTVYR

-428 KTALFEEKYS
+428 KTALFSEKYA
-438 EIQDASS
+438 EIQDDSS
-445 KFKVDQDVIDTIR
+445 KFKVDEDVIDTIR

-466 PTEED
+466 PSE
-471 TTEETTENASEEAS
+471 EETSESETSGEETSESETGEEESTKEEKSSESDESEEAV
-485 SEDASSE
+485 SEASSE
-492 EASSES
+492 EAS
-498 ESESSSEEVT
+498 
-508 EESAEK
+508 K
-514 NTESESESE
+514 
-523 KESTSEAETK
+523 

>member
-1 MNRFMKYAAAALAA
+1 MNRIMKYAAAALAA

-26 QLEQKTPEDTVA
+26 QLEKKAPEDTVA
-38 VTFGDTNIML
+38 VSFGDTNIML
-48 DEVTYMIRS
+48 DEITYMIRS

-66 GSNICSNDMG
+66 GSNICGNDMG

-100 LNEYAEQNGIEL
+100 LNEYAKKNGIEL
-112 SDAQKA
+112 SDDQKA
-118 KVDDAIEKLKEEGED
+118 KVDEAIEKLQTESED
-133 YLNAVGA
+133 YLEAVGA

-190 TETTAAEEGTTVTE
+190 TETTAADEATTEVSSDEDSSEG
-204 TESGSEEE
+204 
-212 ASSEAGSSEETS
+212 ASSIENTEAESESASKDVTTS
-224 EAGSEEASSENAS
+224 TEEASSENAS
-237 DEAASSEVASDEA
+237 TDAV
-250 DSTEEASTEKETETS
+250 STEEASSENVSELSSEAS
-265 TEVATETETETES
+265 TE
-278 ASDTE
+278 D
-283 VVTEVATEAESES
+283 
-296 ESNTESDTESDTE
+296 
-309 VSNGSEESTEAET
+309 STEAET

-332 AMNDAADKILKEFED
+332 AMNDAADKILKEFEE
-347 GSDAADFISDYQND
+347 GNDAADFISDYQND

-372 ISEEG
+372 ISEDG

-382 AAAWALSTDECTIYN
+382 AAAWALATDECTVYR

-428 KTALFEEKYS
+428 KTALFSEKYA
-438 EIQDASS
+438 EIQDDSS
-445 KFKVDQDVIDTIR
+445 KFKVDEDVIDTIR

-466 PTEED
+466 PSE
-471 TTEETTENASEEAS
+471 EETSESETSGEETSESETGEKESTKEEKSSESDESEEAVSEAS
-485 SEDASSE
+485 SE
-492 EASSES
+492 
-498 ESESSSEEVT
+498 
-508 EESAEK
+508 EESK
-514 NTESESESE
+514 
-523 KESTSEAETK
+523 

>member
-1 MNRFMKYAAAALAA
+1 MNRIMKYAAAALAA

-26 QLEQKTPEDTVA
+26 QLEKKAPEDTVA
-38 VTFGDTNIML
+38 VSFGDTNIML

-100 LNEYAEQNGIEL
+100 LNEYAKKNGIEL
-112 SDAQKA
+112 SDDQKA
-118 KVDDAIEKLKEEGED
+118 KVDEAIEKLQTESED
-133 YLNAVGA
+133 YLDAVGA

-190 TETTAAEEGTTVTE
+190 TETTAAAEATTEASSDEGSSEESSSVENTE
-204 TESGSEEE
+204 TESISKDDETSTEE
-212 ASSEAGSSEETS
+212 ASSEKAST
-224 EAGSEEASSENAS
+224 EEASSEKTS
-237 DEAASSEVASDEA
+237 ELSS
-250 DSTEEASTEKETETS
+250 
-265 TEVATETETETES
+265 
-278 ASDTE
+278 
-283 VVTEVATEAESES
+283 
-296 ESNTESDTESDTE
+296 ESDTED
-309 VSNGSEESTEAET
+309 STESET

-332 AMNDAADKILKEFED
+332 AMNDAADKILKAFEE
-347 GSDAADFISDYQND
+347 GNDAADFISDYQND

-372 ISEEG
+372 ISEDG

-382 AAAWALSTDECTIYN
+382 ATAWALATDECTVYK

-407 CLDDNDEEAR
+407 CIDDNDEEAR

-428 KTALFEEKYS
+428 KTALFSEKYA
-438 EIQDASS
+438 EIQDESS
-445 KFKVDQDVIDTIR
+445 KFKVDEDVIDTIR

-466 PTEED
+466 PSEEETSEGETGKEETSENETSEEESSKAEKSSESDETEE
-471 TTEETTENASEEAS
+471 AVSEAS
-485 SEDASSE
+485 SE
-492 EASSES
+492 
-498 ESESSSEEVT
+498 
-508 EESAEK
+508 EESK
-514 NTESESESE
+514 
-523 KESTSEAETK
+523 

>member
-1 MNRFMKYAAAALAA
+1 MNRIMKYAAAALAA

-26 QLEQKTPEDTVA
+26 QLENKAPEDTVA
-38 VTFGDTNIML
+38 VSFGDTNIML

-100 LNEYAEQNGIEL
+100 LNEYAKKNGIEL
-112 SDAQKA
+112 SDDQKA
-118 KVDDAIEKLKEEGED
+118 KVDEAIEKLQTEAED
-133 YLNAVGA
+133 YLDAVGA

-190 TETTAAEEGTTVTE
+190 TETTAAAEATTEASSDEGSSEESSSVENTE
-204 TESGSEEE
+204 TESISKDDETSTEE
-212 ASSEAGSSEETS
+212 ASSEKAST
-224 EAGSEEASSENAS
+224 EEASSEKTS
-237 DEAASSEVASDEA
+237 ELSS
-250 DSTEEASTEKETETS
+250 
-265 TEVATETETETES
+265 
-278 ASDTE
+278 
-283 VVTEVATEAESES
+283 
-296 ESNTESDTESDTE
+296 ESDTEA
-309 VSNGSEESTEAET
+309 SNESET

-332 AMNDAADKILKEFED
+332 AMNDAADKILKEFEE
-347 GSDAADFISDYQND
+347 GNDAADFISDYQND

-372 ISEEG
+372 ISEDG

-382 AAAWALSTDECTIYN
+382 AAAWALATDECTVYK

-407 CLDDNDEEAR
+407 CIDDNDEEAR

-428 KTALFEEKYS
+428 KTALFSEKYA
-438 EIQDASS
+438 EIQDESS
-445 KFKVDQDVIDTIR
+445 KFKVDEDVIDTIR

-466 PTEED
+466 PSEEETSEGETGKEETSENETSEEESSKAEKSSESDETEE
-471 TTEETTENASEEAS
+471 AVSEAS
-485 SEDASSE
+485 SE
-492 EASSES
+492 
-498 ESESSSEEVT
+498 
-508 EESAEK
+508 EESK
-514 NTESESESE
+514 
-523 KESTSEAETK
+523 

>member
-1 MNRFMKYAAAALAA
+1 MNRIMKYAAAALAA

-26 QLEQKTPEDTVA
+26 QLEKKAPEDTVA
-38 VTFGDTNIML
+38 VSFGDTNIML

-66 GSNICSNDMG
+66 GSNICGNDMG

-100 LNEYAEQNGIEL
+100 LNEYAKKNGIEL
-112 SDAQKA
+112 SDDQKA
-118 KVDDAIEKLKEEGED
+118 KVDEAIEKLQTESED
-133 YLNAVGA
+133 YLDAVGA

-190 TETTAAEEGTTVTE
+190 TETTAANEATTEVSSDEDSSEEASSIENTEAESESASKDVTTST
-204 TESGSEEE
+204 EE
-212 ASSEAGSSEETS
+212 ASSEKAST
-224 EAGSEEASSENAS
+224 EAVSTEEASSENVS
-237 DEAASSEVASDEA
+237 KLSS
-250 DSTEEASTEKETETS
+250 EASTE
-265 TEVATETETETES
+265 
-278 ASDTE
+278 D
-283 VVTEVATEAESES
+283 
-296 ESNTESDTESDTE
+296 
-309 VSNGSEESTEAET
+309 STEAET

-332 AMNDAADKILKEFED
+332 AMNDAADKILKEFKE
-347 GSDAADFISDYQND
+347 GNDAADFISDYQND

-372 ISEEG
+372 ISEDG

-382 AAAWALSTDECTIYN
+382 AAAWALATDECTVYR

-428 KTALFEEKYS
+428 KTALFSEKYA
-438 EIQDASS
+438 EIQDDSS
-445 KFKVDQDVIDTIR
+445 KFKVDEDVIDTIR

-466 PTEED
+466 PSE
-471 TTEETTENASEEAS
+471 EETSESETSGEETSESETGEKESTKEEKSSESDESKEVVSEAS
-485 SEDASSE
+485 SE
-492 EASSES
+492 
-498 ESESSSEEVT
+498 
-508 EESAEK
+508 EESK
-514 NTESESESE
+514 
-523 KESTSEAETK
+523 

>member
-1 MNRFMKYAAAALAA
+1 MNRIMKYAAAALAA

-26 QLEQKTPEDTVA
+26 QLEKKAPEDTVA
-38 VTFGDTNIML
+38 VSFGDTNIML
-48 DEVTYMIRS
+48 DEITYMIRS

-66 GSNICSNDMG
+66 GSNICGNDMG

-100 LNEYAEQNGIEL
+100 LNEYAKKNGIEL
-112 SDAQKA
+112 SDDQKA
-118 KVDDAIEKLKEEGED
+118 KVDEAIEKLQTESED
-133 YLNAVGA
+133 YLEAVGA

-190 TETTAAEEGTTVTE
+190 TETTAADGATTEVSSDEDSSEEASSIENTEAESESASKDVTTST
-204 TESGSEEE
+204 EE
-212 ASSEAGSSEETS
+212 ASSEKAST
-224 EAGSEEASSENAS
+224 EEASSENVS
-237 DEAASSEVASDEA
+237 ELSS
-250 DSTEEASTEKETETS
+250 EASTE
-265 TEVATETETETES
+265 
-278 ASDTE
+278 D
-283 VVTEVATEAESES
+283 
-296 ESNTESDTESDTE
+296 
-309 VSNGSEESTEAET
+309 STEAET

-332 AMNDAADKILKEFED
+332 AMNDAADKILKEFEE
-347 GSDAADFISDYQND
+347 GNDAADFISDYQND

-372 ISEEG
+372 ISEDG

-382 AAAWALSTDECTIYN
+382 AAAWALATDECTVYR

-428 KTALFEEKYS
+428 KTALFSEKYA
-438 EIQDASS
+438 EIQDDSS
-445 KFKVDQDVIDTIR
+445 KFKVDEDVIDTIR

-466 PTEED
+466 PSE
-471 TTEETTENASEEAS
+471 EETSESETGEEESTKEEKSSESDESEEAVSEAS
-485 SEDASSE
+485 SE
-492 EASSES
+492 
-498 ESESSSEEVT
+498 
-508 EESAEK
+508 EESK
-514 NTESESESE
+514 
-523 KESTSEAETK
+523 

>member
-1 MNRFMKYAAAALAA
+1 MNRIMKYAAAALVA

-26 QLEQKTPEDTVA
+26 QLEKKAPEDTVA
-38 VTFGDTNIML
+38 VSFGDTNIML

-100 LNEYAEQNGIEL
+100 LNEYAKKNGIEL
-112 SDAQKA
+112 SDDQKA
-118 KVDDAIEKLKEEGED
+118 KVDEAIEKLQTEAED
-133 YLNAVGA
+133 YLDAVGA

-190 TETTAAEEGTTVTE
+190 TETTAAAEATTEV
-204 TESGSEEE
+204 
-212 ASSEAGSSEETS
+212 SSDEDSSEE
-224 EAGSEEASSENAS
+224 SSSIEN
-237 DEAASSEVASDEA
+237 
-250 DSTEEASTEKETETS
+250 
-265 TEVATETETETES
+265 
-278 ASDTE
+278 
-283 VVTEVATEAESES
+283 TEAESES
-296 ESNTESDTESDTE
+296 ASKDVTTSTEEAS
-309 VSNGSEESTEAET
+309 SEKASTEAVSTEEASSEKTSELSSEASTEASTESET

-332 AMNDAADKILKEFED
+332 AMNDAADKILKAFEE
-347 GSDAADFISDYQND
+347 GNDAADFISDYQND

-372 ISEEG
+372 ISEDG

-382 AAAWALSTDECTIYN
+382 AAAWALATDECTVYK

-407 CLDDNDEEAR
+407 CIDDNDEEAR

-428 KTALFEEKYS
+428 KTALFSEKYA
-438 EIQDASS
+438 EIQDESS
-445 KFKVDQDVIDTIR
+445 KFKVDEDVIDTIR

-466 PTEED
+466 PSE
-471 TTEETTENASEEAS
+471 EETSEGETSGEETSENETSEGESVKAENSSESDESEEAVSEAS
-485 SEDASSE
+485 SE
-492 EASSES
+492 
-498 ESESSSEEVT
+498 
-508 EESAEK
+508 EESK
-514 NTESESESE
+514 
-523 KESTSEAETK
+523 

>member
-1 MNRFMKYAAAALAA
+1 MNRIMKYAAAALAA

-26 QLEQKTPEDTVA
+26 QLEKKAPEDTVA
-38 VTFGDTNIML
+38 VSFGDTNIML

-66 GSNICSNDMG
+66 GSNICGNDMG

-100 LNEYAEQNGIEL
+100 LNEYAKKNGIEL
-112 SDAQKA
+112 SDDQKA
-118 KVDDAIEKLKEEGED
+118 KVDEAIEKLQTESED
-133 YLNAVGA
+133 YLEAVGA

-190 TETTAAEEGTTVTE
+190 TETTAADEATTEV
-204 TESGSEEE
+204 
-212 ASSEAGSSEETS
+212 SSDEDS
-224 EAGSEEASSENAS
+224 SEEASSIEN
-237 DEAASSEVASDEA
+237 
-250 DSTEEASTEKETETS
+250 
-265 TEVATETETETES
+265 
-278 ASDTE
+278 
-283 VVTEVATEAESES
+283 TEAESES
-296 ESNTESDTESDTE
+296 VSKDVTTSTEEAS
-309 VSNGSEESTEAET
+309 SEKASTEAVSTGEASSENVSKLSSEASTEDSTEVET

-332 AMNDAADKILKEFED
+332 AMNDAADKILKEFEE
-347 GSDAADFISDYQND
+347 GNDAADFISDYQND

-372 ISEEG
+372 ISEDG

-382 AAAWALSTDECTIYN
+382 AAAWALSTDECTVYR

-428 KTALFEEKYS
+428 KTALFSEKYA
-438 EIQDASS
+438 EIQDDSS
-445 KFKVDQDVIDTIR
+445 KFKVDEDVIDTIR

-466 PTEED
+466 PSE
-471 TTEETTENASEEAS
+471 EETSESETSGEETSESETGEKESTKEEKSSESDESEEAVSEAS
-485 SEDASSE
+485 SE
-492 EASSES
+492 
-498 ESESSSEEVT
+498 
-508 EESAEK
+508 EESK
-514 NTESESESE
+514 
-523 KESTSEAETK
+523 

>member
-1 MNRFMKYAAAALAA
+1 MNRIMKYAAAALAA

-26 QLEQKTPEDTVA
+26 QLEKKAPEDTVA
-38 VTFGDTNIML
+38 VSFGDTNIML

-57 MEYTYESYF
+57 MEYTYESYL
-66 GSNICSNDMG
+66 GSNICGNDMG

-100 LNEYAEQNGIEL
+100 LNEYAKKNGIEL
-112 SDAQKA
+112 SDDQKA
-118 KVDDAIEKLKEEGED
+118 KVDEAIEKLQTESED
-133 YLNAVGA
+133 YLEAVGA

-190 TETTAAEEGTTVTE
+190 TETTAADEATTEVSSDE
-204 TESGSEEE
+204 DSSEE
-212 ASSEAGSSEETS
+212 ASSIENTEAESESASKDVTTS
-224 EAGSEEASSENAS
+224 TEEASSENAS
-237 DEAASSEVASDEA
+237 TDAVSTEDASSENVSEI
-250 DSTEEASTEKETETS
+250 SSEASTEDS
-265 TEVATETETETES
+265 TEV
-278 ASDTE
+278 
-283 VVTEVATEAESES
+283 
-296 ESNTESDTESDTE
+296 
-309 VSNGSEESTEAET
+309 ET

-332 AMNDAADKILKEFED
+332 AMNDAADKILKEFEE
-347 GSDAADFISDYQND
+347 GNDAADFISDYQND

-372 ISEEG
+372 ISEDG

-382 AAAWALSTDECTIYN
+382 AAAWALATDECTVYR

-428 KTALFEEKYS
+428 KTALFSEKYA
-438 EIQDASS
+438 EIQDDSS
-445 KFKVDQDVIDTIR
+445 KFKVDEDVIDTIR

-466 PTEED
+466 PSE
-471 TTEETTENASEEAS
+471 EET
-485 SEDASSE
+485 
-492 EASSES
+492 SES
-498 ESESSSEEVT
+498 ETSGEET
-508 EESAEK
+508 
-514 NTESESESE
+514 SESETGE
-523 KESTSEAETK
+523 KESTKEEKSSESDESKEVVSEVSSEEESK

>member
-1 MNRFMKYAAAALAA
+1 MNRIMKYAAAALVA

-26 QLEQKTPEDTVA
+26 QLEKKAPEDTVA
-38 VTFGDTNIML
+38 VSFGDTNIML

-66 GSNICSNDMG
+66 GSNICGNDMG

-100 LNEYAEQNGIEL
+100 LNEYAKKNGIEL
-112 SDAQKA
+112 SDDQKA
-118 KVDDAIEKLKEEGED
+118 KVDEAIEKLQTESED
-133 YLNAVGA
+133 YLDAVGA

-190 TETTAAEEGTTVTE
+190 TETTAADEATTEVSSDEDSSEEASSIENTEAESESASKDVTTST
-204 TESGSEEE
+204 EE
-212 ASSEAGSSEETS
+212 ASSEKAST
-224 EAGSEEASSENAS
+224 EAVSTEEASSENVS
-237 DEAASSEVASDEA
+237 ELSS
-250 DSTEEASTEKETETS
+250 EASTE
-265 TEVATETETETES
+265 
-278 ASDTE
+278 D
-283 VVTEVATEAESES
+283 
-296 ESNTESDTESDTE
+296 
-309 VSNGSEESTEAET
+309 STEAET

-332 AMNDAADKILKEFED
+332 AMNDAADKILKEFEE
-347 GSDAADFISDYQND
+347 GNDAADFISDYQND

-372 ISEEG
+372 ISEDG

-382 AAAWALSTDECTIYN
+382 AAAWALATDECTVYR

-428 KTALFEEKYS
+428 KTALFSEKYA
-438 EIQDASS
+438 EIQDDSS
-445 KFKVDQDVIDTIR
+445 KFKVDEDVIDTIR

-466 PTEED
+466 PSE
-471 TTEETTENASEEAS
+471 EETSESETGEEESTKEEKSSESDESEEAV
-485 SEDASSE
+485 SEASSE
-492 EASSES
+492 EAS
-498 ESESSSEEVT
+498 
-508 EESAEK
+508 K
-514 NTESESESE
+514 
-523 KESTSEAETK
+523 

>member
-1 MNRFMKYAAAALAA
+1 MNRIMKYAAAALVA

-26 QLEQKTPEDTVA
+26 QLEKKAPEDTVA
-38 VTFGDTNIML
+38 VSFGDTNIML

-66 GSNICSNDMG
+66 GSNICGNDMG

-100 LNEYAEQNGIEL
+100 LNEYAKKNGIEL
-112 SDAQKA
+112 SDDQKA
-118 KVDDAIEKLKEEGED
+118 KVDEAIEKLQTESED
-133 YLNAVGA
+133 YLDAVGA

-190 TETTAAEEGTTVTE
+190 TETPADEATTEVSSDEDSSEEASSIENTEAESESASKDVTTST
-204 TESGSEEE
+204 EE
-212 ASSEAGSSEETS
+212 ASSEKAST
-224 EAGSEEASSENAS
+224 EAVSTEEASSENVS
-237 DEAASSEVASDEA
+237 ELSS
-250 DSTEEASTEKETETS
+250 EASTEDS
-265 TEVATETETETES
+265 TEV
-278 ASDTE
+278 
-283 VVTEVATEAESES
+283 
-296 ESNTESDTESDTE
+296 
-309 VSNGSEESTEAET
+309 ET

-332 AMNDAADKILKEFED
+332 AMNDAADKILKEFEE
-347 GSDAADFISDYQND
+347 GNDAADFISDYQND

-372 ISEEG
+372 ISEDG

-382 AAAWALSTDECTIYN
+382 AAAWALSTDECTVYK

-428 KTALFEEKYS
+428 KTALFSEKYA
-438 EIQDASS
+438 EIQDDSS
-445 KFKVDQDVIDTIR
+445 KFKVDEDVIDTIR

-466 PTEED
+466 PSE
-471 TTEETTENASEEAS
+471 EETSESETSGEETSESETGEKESTKEENSSESDESEEAV
-485 SEDASSE
+485 SEASSE
-492 EASSES
+492 EAS
-498 ESESSSEEVT
+498 
-508 EESAEK
+508 K
-514 NTESESESE
+514 
-523 KESTSEAETK
+523 

>member
-1 MNRFMKYAAAALAA
+1 MNRIMKYAAAALAA

-26 QLEQKTPEDTVA
+26 QLEKKAPEDTVA
-38 VTFGDTNIML
+38 VSFGDTNIML

-100 LNEYAEQNGIEL
+100 LNEYAKKNGIEL
-112 SDAQKA
+112 SDDQKA
-118 KVDDAIEKLKEEGED
+118 KVDEAIEKLQTEAED
-133 YLNAVGA
+133 YLDAVGA

-190 TETTAAEEGTTVTE
+190 TETTAAAEATTEV
-204 TESGSEEE
+204 
-212 ASSEAGSSEETS
+212 SSDEDSSEE
-224 EAGSEEASSENAS
+224 SSSIEN
-237 DEAASSEVASDEA
+237 
-250 DSTEEASTEKETETS
+250 
-265 TEVATETETETES
+265 
-278 ASDTE
+278 
-283 VVTEVATEAESES
+283 TEAESES
-296 ESNTESDTESDTE
+296 ASKDVTTSTEEAS
-309 VSNGSEESTEAET
+309 SEKASTEAVSTEEASSEKNSELSSEASTEASTESET

-332 AMNDAADKILKEFED
+332 AMNDAADKILKAFEE
-347 GSDAADFISDYQND
+347 GNDAADFISDYQND

-372 ISEEG
+372 ISEDG

-382 AAAWALSTDECTIYN
+382 AAAWALATDECTVYK

-407 CLDDNDEEAR
+407 CIDDNDEEAR

-428 KTALFEEKYS
+428 KTALFSEKYA
-438 EIQDASS
+438 EIQDESS
-445 KFKVDQDVIDTIR
+445 KFKVDEDVIDTIR

-466 PTEED
+466 PSEEETSEGETGKEETSENETSEEESSKAEKSSESDETEE
-471 TTEETTENASEEAS
+471 AVSEAS
-485 SEDASSE
+485 SE
-492 EASSES
+492 
-498 ESESSSEEVT
+498 
-508 EESAEK
+508 EESK
-514 NTESESESE
+514 
-523 KESTSEAETK
+523 

>member
-1 MNRFMKYAAAALAA
+1 MNRIMKYAAAALVA

-26 QLEQKTPEDTVA
+26 QLEKKAPEDTVA
-38 VTFGDTNIML
+38 VSFGDTNIML

-66 GSNICSNDMG
+66 GSNICGNDMG

-100 LNEYAEQNGIEL
+100 LNEYAKKNGIEL
-112 SDAQKA
+112 SDDQKA
-118 KVDDAIEKLKEEGED
+118 KVDEAIEKLQTESED
-133 YLNAVGA
+133 YLEAVGA

-190 TETTAAEEGTTVTE
+190 TETTAADGATTEV
-204 TESGSEEE
+204 
-212 ASSEAGSSEETS
+212 SSDEDS
-224 EAGSEEASSENAS
+224 SEEASSIEN
-237 DEAASSEVASDEA
+237 
-250 DSTEEASTEKETETS
+250 
-265 TEVATETETETES
+265 
-278 ASDTE
+278 
-283 VVTEVATEAESES
+283 TEAESES
-296 ESNTESDTESDTE
+296 ASKDVTTSTEEAS
-309 VSNGSEESTEAET
+309 SEKASTEAET

-332 AMNDAADKILKEFED
+332 AMNDAADKILKEFEE
-347 GSDAADFISDYQND
+347 GNDAADFISDYQND

-372 ISEEG
+372 ISEDG

-382 AAAWALSTDECTIYN
+382 ASAWALATDECTVYR

-428 KTALFEEKYS
+428 KTALFSEKYA
-438 EIQDASS
+438 EIQDDSS
-445 KFKVDQDVIDTIR
+445 KFKVDEDVIDTIR

-466 PTEED
+466 PSE
-471 TTEETTENASEEAS
+471 EETSESETSGEETSESETGEKESTKEEKSSESDESEEAVSEAS
-485 SEDASSE
+485 SE
-492 EASSES
+492 
-498 ESESSSEEVT
+498 
-508 EESAEK
+508 EESK
-514 NTESESESE
+514 
-523 KESTSEAETK
+523 

>member
-1 MNRFMKYAAAALAA
+1 MNRIMKYAAAALAA

-26 QLEQKTPEDTVA
+26 QLEKKAPEDTVA
-38 VTFGDTNIML
+38 VSFGDTNIML

-100 LNEYAEQNGIEL
+100 LNEYAKKNGIEL
-112 SDAQKA
+112 SDDQKA
-118 KVDDAIEKLKEEGED
+118 KVDEAIEKLQTEAED
-133 YLNAVGA
+133 YLDAVGA

-190 TETTAAEEGTTVTE
+190 TETTAAAEATTEASSDEGSSEESSSVENTE
-204 TESGSEEE
+204 TESISKDDETSTEE
-212 ASSEAGSSEETS
+212 ASSEKAST
-224 EAGSEEASSENAS
+224 EEASSEKTS
-237 DEAASSEVASDEA
+237 ELSSESD
-250 DSTEEASTEKETETS
+250 TEASTES
-265 TEVATETETETES
+265 
-278 ASDTE
+278 
-283 VVTEVATEAESES
+283 
-296 ESNTESDTESDTE
+296 
-309 VSNGSEESTEAET
+309 ET

-332 AMNDAADKILKEFED
+332 AMNDAADKILKEFEE
-347 GSDAADFISDYQND
+347 GNDAADFISDYQND

-372 ISEEG
+372 ISEDG

-382 AAAWALSTDECTIYN
+382 AAAWALATDECTVYK

-407 CLDDNDEEAR
+407 CIDDNDEEAR

-428 KTALFEEKYS
+428 KTALFSEKYA
-438 EIQDASS
+438 EIQDESS
-445 KFKVDQDVIDTIR
+445 KFKVDEDVIDTIR

-466 PTEED
+466 PSEEETSEGETGKEETSENETSEEESSKAEKSSESDETEE
-471 TTEETTENASEEAS
+471 AVSEAS
-485 SEDASSE
+485 SE
-492 EASSES
+492 
-498 ESESSSEEVT
+498 
-508 EESAEK
+508 EESK
-514 NTESESESE
+514 
-523 KESTSEAETK
+523 

>member
-1 MNRFMKYAAAALAA
+1 MNRIMKYAAAALAA

-26 QLEQKTPEDTVA
+26 QLEKKAPEDTVA
-38 VTFGDTNIML
+38 VSFGDTNIML

-100 LNEYAEQNGIEL
+100 LNEYAKKNGIEL
-112 SDAQKA
+112 SDDQKA
-118 KVDDAIEKLKEEGED
+118 KVDEAIEKLQTEAED
-133 YLNAVGA
+133 YLDAVGA

-190 TETTAAEEGTTVTE
+190 TETTAAAEATTEASSDEGSSEESSSVENTE
-204 TESGSEEE
+204 TESISKDDETSTEE
-212 ASSEAGSSEETS
+212 ASSEKAST
-224 EAGSEEASSENAS
+224 EEASSEKAS
-237 DEAASSEVASDEA
+237 ELSS
-250 DSTEEASTEKETETS
+250 EASTEDS
-265 TEVATETETETES
+265 TES
-278 ASDTE
+278 
-283 VVTEVATEAESES
+283 
-296 ESNTESDTESDTE
+296 
-309 VSNGSEESTEAET
+309 ET

-332 AMNDAADKILKEFED
+332 AMNDAADKILKEFEE
-347 GSDAADFISDYQND
+347 GNDAADFISDYQND

-372 ISEEG
+372 ISEDG

-382 AAAWALSTDECTIYN
+382 AAAWALATDECTVYK

-407 CLDDNDEEAR
+407 CIDDNDEEAR

-428 KTALFEEKYS
+428 KTALFSEKYA
-438 EIQDASS
+438 EIQDESS
-445 KFKVDQDVIDTIR
+445 KFKVDEDVIDTIR

-466 PTEED
+466 PSEEETSEGETGKEETSENETSEEESSKAEKSSESDETEE
-471 TTEETTENASEEAS
+471 AVSEAS
-485 SEDASSE
+485 SE
-492 EASSES
+492 
-498 ESESSSEEVT
+498 
-508 EESAEK
+508 EESK
-514 NTESESESE
+514 
-523 KESTSEAETK
+523 

>member
-1 MNRFMKYAAAALAA
+1 MNRIMKYEAAAFAA

-26 QLEQKTPEDTVA
+26 QLEKKAPEDTVA
-38 VTFGDTNIML
+38 VSFGDTNIML

-66 GSNICSNDMG
+66 GSNICGNDMG

-100 LNEYAEQNGIEL
+100 LNEYAKKNGIEL
-112 SDAQKA
+112 SDDQKA
-118 KVDDAIEKLKEEGED
+118 KVDEAIEKLQTESED
-133 YLNAVGA
+133 YLDAVGA

-190 TETTAAEEGTTVTE
+190 TETTAADEATTEVSSDEDSSEEASSIENTEAESESASKDVTTST
-204 TESGSEEE
+204 EE
-212 ASSEAGSSEETS
+212 ASSEKAST
-224 EAGSEEASSENAS
+224 EAVSTEEASSENVS
-237 DEAASSEVASDEA
+237 KLSS
-250 DSTEEASTEKETETS
+250 EASTEDS
-265 TEVATETETETES
+265 TEV
-278 ASDTE
+278 
-283 VVTEVATEAESES
+283 
-296 ESNTESDTESDTE
+296 
-309 VSNGSEESTEAET
+309 ET

-332 AMNDAADKILKEFED
+332 AMNDAADKILKEFEE
-347 GSDAADFISDYQND
+347 GNDAADFISDYQND

-372 ISEEG
+372 ISEDG

-382 AAAWALSTDECTIYN
+382 AAAWALSTDECTVYK

-428 KTALFEEKYS
+428 KTALFSEKYA
-438 EIQDASS
+438 EIQDDSS
-445 KFKVDQDVIDTIR
+445 KFKVDEDVIDTIR

-466 PTEED
+466 PSE
-471 TTEETTENASEEAS
+471 EETSESETSGEETSESETGEEESTKEEKSSESDESEEAVSEAS
-485 SEDASSE
+485 SE
-492 EASSES
+492 
-498 ESESSSEEVT
+498 
-508 EESAEK
+508 EESK
-514 NTESESESE
+514 
-523 KESTSEAETK
+523 

>member
-1 MNRFMKYAAAALAA
+1 MNRIMKYAAAALAA

-26 QLEQKTPEDTVA
+26 QLENKAPEDTVA
-38 VTFGDTNIML
+38 VSFGDTNIML

-100 LNEYAEQNGIEL
+100 LNEYAKKNGIEL
-112 SDAQKA
+112 SDDQKA
-118 KVDDAIEKLKEEGED
+118 KVDEAIEKLQTEAED
-133 YLNAVGA
+133 YLVAVGA

-190 TETTAAEEGTTVTE
+190 TETTAAAEATTEASSDEGSSEESSSVENTE
-204 TESGSEEE
+204 TESISKDDETSTEE
-212 ASSEAGSSEETS
+212 ASSEKAST
-224 EAGSEEASSENAS
+224 EAVSTEEASSEKAS
-237 DEAASSEVASDEA
+237 ELSS
-250 DSTEEASTEKETETS
+250 EASTEDS
-265 TEVATETETETES
+265 TES
-278 ASDTE
+278 
-283 VVTEVATEAESES
+283 
-296 ESNTESDTESDTE
+296 
-309 VSNGSEESTEAET
+309 ET

-332 AMNDAADKILKEFED
+332 AMNDAADKILKAFEE
-347 GSDAADFISDYQND
+347 GNDAADFISDYQND

-372 ISEEG
+372 ISEDG

-382 AAAWALSTDECTIYN
+382 AAAWALATDECTVYK

-407 CLDDNDEEAR
+407 CIDDNDEEAR

-428 KTALFEEKYS
+428 KTALFSEKYA
-438 EIQDASS
+438 EIQDESS
-445 KFKVDQDVIDTIR
+445 KFKVDEDVIDTIR

-466 PTEED
+466 PSEEESSEGETSGEETSENETSEEESSKAEKSSESDETEE
-471 TTEETTENASEEAS
+471 AVSEAS
-485 SEDASSE
+485 SE
-492 EASSES
+492 
-498 ESESSSEEVT
+498 
-508 EESAEK
+508 EESK
-514 NTESESESE
+514 
-523 KESTSEAETK
+523 

>member
-1 MNRFMKYAAAALAA
+1 MNRIMKYAAAALAA

-26 QLEQKTPEDTVA
+26 QLEKKAPEDTVA
-38 VTFGDTNIML
+38 VSFGDTNIML
-48 DEVTYMIRS
+48 DEITYMIRS

-66 GSNICSNDMG
+66 GSNICGNDMG

-100 LNEYAEQNGIEL
+100 LNEYAKKNGIEL
-112 SDAQKA
+112 SDDQKA
-118 KVDDAIEKLKEEGED
+118 KVDEAIEKLQTESED
-133 YLNAVGA
+133 YLEAVGA

-190 TETTAAEEGTTVTE
+190 TETTAADEATTEV
-204 TESGSEEE
+204 
-212 ASSEAGSSEETS
+212 SSDEDS
-224 EAGSEEASSENAS
+224 SEEASSIEN
-237 DEAASSEVASDEA
+237 
-250 DSTEEASTEKETETS
+250 
-265 TEVATETETETES
+265 
-278 ASDTE
+278 
-283 VVTEVATEAESES
+283 TEAESES
-296 ESNTESDTESDTE
+296 VSKDVTTSTEEAS
-309 VSNGSEESTEAET
+309 SEKASTEAVSTGEASSENVSKLSSEASTEDSTEVET

-332 AMNDAADKILKEFED
+332 AMNDAADKILKEFEE
-347 GSDAADFISDYQND
+347 GNDAADFISDYQND

-372 ISEEG
+372 ISEDG

-382 AAAWALSTDECTIYN
+382 AAAWALSTDECTVYK

-428 KTALFEEKYS
+428 KTALFSEKYA
-438 EIQDASS
+438 EIQEESS
-445 KFKVDQDVIDTIR
+445 KFKVDEDVIDTIR

-466 PTEED
+466 PSE
-471 TTEETTENASEEAS
+471 EETSESETNGEETSESETGGEKTSENETSEEESVKAENSSESDESEEAVSEAS
-485 SEDASSE
+485 SE
-492 EASSES
+492 
-498 ESESSSEEVT
+498 
-508 EESAEK
+508 EESK
-514 NTESESESE
+514 
-523 KESTSEAETK
+523 